1 MDIIKSGTSGL
12 NLLFIHGIQGTRL
25 AWTDIAQDLSQD
37 HLCLLPNLAGRGSRR
52 DNSRTSELNL
62 SSFAEEINS
71 IIKNNTKSDLV
82 LVGWSLGV
90 SVILEY
96 LSLYDVGPIAG
107 LVLISGSPALNQCQW
122 FAQSDP
128 KKLEE
133 EIKERAL
140 RLQLKE
146 SAHPAATATLWSAIK
161 STNHE
166 ATLGEIKL
174 PCLVIHGD
182 LDEDCPIEH
191 GAQLAKKIP
200 NSIFINIPDAGHSVL
215 NSHPEHLISSIR
227 TFTQT
232 LKHQGDTYATKR

>member
-1 MDIIKSGTSGL
+1 MDIIKTGTSGF

-37 HLCLLPNLAGRGSRR
+37 HLCLLPNLDGRGNRR
-52 DNSRTSELNL
+52 DNYKTSELNL
-62 SSFAEEINS
+62 SSFADEINS
-71 IIKNNTKSDLV
+71 IIKNNAKSDLV

-96 LSLYDVGPIAG
+96 LSIYDVGPIAG
-107 LVLISGSPALNQCQW
+107 IVLISGSPTLDECQW
-122 FAQSDP
+122 FIQSDP

-146 SAHPAATATLWSAIK
+146 SAHPIATAQLWSAIK
-161 STNHE
+161 FTNHE
-166 ATLGEIKL
+166 TTLDEIKL

-182 LDEDCPIEH
+182 KDHDCPIEH
-191 GAQLAKKIP
+191 GIKLAKKIP
-200 NSIFINIPDAGHSVL
+200 NSMFINITDAGHSVL

-232 LKHQGDTYATKR
+232 LKHRGDILCN